1 MNIFAGVVYLR
12 EQHLTRVNK
21 LYLMSDEEARE
32 NLKNNLEYWAS
43 LDNTSFKNDFIQ
55 LYNIPSYQKEL
66 SSMLSSQGFERT
78 YKNAKDSAIKLLE
91 SFDDFIISIDNPDSL
106 IQAVDFRTSRFKLSI
121 KMTNNSD
128 VFAILDNLINFESLL
143 IKSISQVRP
152 SSGKNR

>member
-12 EQHLTRVNK
+12 EQHSTRVNK

>member
-1 MNIFAGVVYLR
+1 
-12 EQHLTRVNK
+12 
-21 LYLMSDEEARE
+21 MSDEEARE

-128 VFAILDNLINFESLL
+128 VYAILDNLINFESLL

>member
-1 MNIFAGVVYLR
+1 
-12 EQHLTRVNK
+12 
-21 LYLMSDEEARE
+21 MSDEEARE

-121 KMTNNSD
+121 KMTIISD

>member
-1 MNIFAGVVYLR
+1 
-12 EQHLTRVNK
+12 
-21 LYLMSDEEARE
+21 MSDEEARE